1 MEFGLFVVPYRAP
14 TTDITQ
20 GLAWDLKCIGWA
32 EEYGLHEV
40 WIAEHFTL
48 GWENVCA
55 PELLIAAAA
64 QFTKRIRL
72 ATGANLLPYHNPIAL
87 AHRLMMLDHL
97 TNGRL
102 ITGFGASAY
111 ETDAQLFGI
120 PDLDQ
125 RRDMTKEALDII
137 LSIWTKER
145 PFSIKGKYWSVNYP
159 AYDDF
164 FKGPNWTPFQKPH
177 PKIAVAGVSPGSSSI
192 REAGRHGYIPLSFD
206 VAVEYLRGHWDAY
219 IEGAE
224 SNGLKAD
231 RKIWR
236 IFKMVF
242 TADTDEEAMKLAESE
257 PVRAIFDDW
266 TLPLYQKFGLLGA
279 FAPGVPEDQINAAYL
294 ARASWLVG
302 SPETV
307 INKIRAFHN
316 AVGGFGVLVTPSF
329 DMLGDSNA
337 FRRNLELIATKVEP
351 ALRNL

>member
-14 TTDITQ
+14 TTRIAQ
-20 GLAWDLKCIGWA
+20 GLEWDLKCIRWA
-32 EEYGLHEV
+32 EDYGLHEA

-55 PELLIAAAA
+55 PELYIAAAA

-87 AHRLMMLDHL
+87 AHRLMMLDHM

-102 ITGFGASAY
+102 IAGFGASAY
-111 ETDAQLFGI
+111 ETDAKLFGI

-125 RRDMTKEALDII
+125 RREMTKEALEII
-137 LSIWTKER
+137 LAIWTKKR
-145 PFSIKGKYWSVNYP
+145 PFAIKGKYWSVDYP

-164 FKGPNWTPFQKPH
+164 FKGPNWVPYQKPH
-177 PKIAVAGVSPGSSSI
+177 PNIAVAGVSPSSASI

-206 VAVEYLRGHWDAY
+206 VAAEYLRGHWDAY
-219 IEGAE
+219 TEGAA
-224 SNGLKAD
+224 SSGLKAD

-242 TADTDEEAMKLAESE
+242 VADTDEEAMRLAMSE

-266 TLPLYQKFGLLGA
+266 TLPLYQKF
-279 FAPGVPEDQINAAYL
+279 
-294 ARASWLVG
+294 
-302 SPETV
+302 
-307 INKIRAFHN
+307 
-316 AVGGFGVLVTPSF
+316 
-329 DMLGDSNA
+329 
-337 FRRNLELIATKVEP
+337 
-351 ALRNL
+351 